1 MHGRGSSSK
10 RKPRLSAGTESTG
23 VDVVGRVDDGGRAV
37 RELLEDIR
45 QAFAELMRMEE

>member
-10 RKPRLSAGTESTG
+10 RKPRLSAGTEGTG
-23 VDVVGRVDDGGRAV
+23 VDVAGRVDDGSGPV